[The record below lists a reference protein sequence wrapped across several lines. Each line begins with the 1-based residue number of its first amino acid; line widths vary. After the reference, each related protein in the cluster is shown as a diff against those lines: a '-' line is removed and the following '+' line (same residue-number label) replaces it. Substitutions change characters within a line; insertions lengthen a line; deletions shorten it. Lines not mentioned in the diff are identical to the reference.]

1 MQVSCTLIVKA
12 EFQTTADSKQ
22 YFRFLLMFRVVGPN
36 ADGYENST
44 ASIDR
49 HAVLING

>member
-1 MQVSCTLIVKA
+1 MQVSCTVIVKA
-12 EFQTTADSKQ
+12 EFQTTEGSKE

-36 ADGYENST
+36 ADGSTNST
-44 ASIDR
+44 ASTDR